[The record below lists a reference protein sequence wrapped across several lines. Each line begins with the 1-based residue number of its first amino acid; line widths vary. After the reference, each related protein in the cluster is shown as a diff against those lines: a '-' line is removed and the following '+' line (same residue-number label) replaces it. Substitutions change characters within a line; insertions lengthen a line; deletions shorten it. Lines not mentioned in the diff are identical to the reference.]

1 VRASPGAARLR
12 PYVCLI
18 KGTRILFLDPEFFLR
33 IVVGMASPLNIWC
46 NAKFAEPA
54 ERLLVEGVQ
63 PHRVVFSAQ
72 ASASVLT
79 PGQIDPALAQAD
91 IAFGQ
96 PPVEQAM
103 ACDRLRWITLT
114 SAGFTNYDREDFREA
129 MLRRRAALT
138 NASSVFA
145 EPCAQHVLAMMLAL
159 GRQLLPSHQTQLT
172 DRAWLFSERRAQSR
186 LLNGQTVLLL
196 GFGAIGR
203 RVAELLAPFHVK
215 LYAVRRKAYSEPGV
229 HIISEERL
237 SSVIAEADH
246 VVNVLPDN
254 PTTRNYVNARRLSWC
269 KPGAHFYNVGRGTTV
284 DQHALIEALASGR
297 LGAAY
302 LDVMMP
308 EPLPPSDRL
317 WYAPNCFITPHSAG
331 GRHDQD
337 EALVRHF
344 TKNLAAFL
352 SGEAMA
358 DRVL

>member
-1 VRASPGAARLR
+1 MP
-12 PYVCLI
+12 
-18 KGTRILFLDPEFFLR
+18 
-33 IVVGMASPLNIWC
+33 SPLTIWC

-54 ERLLVEGVQ
+54 ARLLIEGAK

-72 ASASVLT
+72 ASISLLAS
-79 PGQIDPALAQAD
+79 GQEDAALAQAD

-96 PPVEQAM
+96 PHVGQSI
-103 ACDRLRWITLT
+103 ACEKLRWIEVTT
-114 SAGFTNYDREDFREA
+114 AGFTRYDREDFREA
-129 MLRRRAALT
+129 VGRRGAAFT

-159 GRQLLPSHQTQLT
+159 ARQLLPAHRDQLT
-172 DRAWLFSERRAQSR
+172 DQSWHFLERRADSR

-203 RVAELLAPFHVK
+203 RVVELLAPFRMK
-215 LYAVRRKAYSEPGV
+215 IYAVRRKTHSERGV

-254 PTTRNYVNARRLSWC
+254 PTTLNYVNARRLGWC
-269 KPGAHFYNVGRGTTV
+269 KRGAHFYNVGRGTTV
-284 DQHALIEALASGR
+284 DQNALVEALRAGR

-302 LDVMMP
+302 LDVMDP
-308 EPLPPSDRL
+308 EPLPASHPL
-317 WYAPNCFITPHSAG
+317 WSAPRCFLTPHSAG

-337 EALVRHF
+337 EELVRHF
-344 TKNLAAFL
+344 LANLAVFARGDDAGWL
-352 SGEAMA
+352 
-358 DRVL
+358 DRVM